1 MNLFQILSSRLSNF
15 REISSINPLITDQYL
30 TGWYKAG
37 QKLPG
42 VLLRTRSTVID
53 LIFVCHRGELS
64 KNPGNRA

>member
-1 MNLFQILSSRLSNF
+1 MKIRKPFLARSVGI
-15 REISSINPLITDQYL
+15 PVITSQYL

-42 VLLRTRSTVID
+42 DLVRTRSTVID
-53 LIFVCHRGELS
+53 HIFVCHRGELS